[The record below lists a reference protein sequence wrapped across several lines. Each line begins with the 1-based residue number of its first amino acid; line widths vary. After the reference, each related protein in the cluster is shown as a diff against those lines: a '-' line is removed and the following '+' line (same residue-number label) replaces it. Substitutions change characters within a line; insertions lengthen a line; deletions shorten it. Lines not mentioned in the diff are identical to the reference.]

1 MNIIEMPTKANN
13 DKLMRIED
21 FPKEIVKDMW
31 AIVEYKG
38 TDKERFVYAYPT
50 EIEAL
55 KIARKMTTDRTVFK
69 ADIVFYN
76 VCGLKVMDGYVD

>member
-1 MNIIEMPTKANN
+1 MSEND
-13 DKLMRIED
+13 DKLMSIED

-31 AIVEYKG
+31 AIVEDKG

-55 KIARKMTTDRTVFK
+55 KLARKMTTNKTVFK
-69 ADIVFYN
+69 TNIIFYN
-76 VCGLKVMDGYVD
+76 VCGMKVMDGYVD